1 MQDNHKVIEAY
12 ERGWLIFGLAMIL
25 VFIGVIA
32 YTVLNRGETISRGAG
47 QIDVATV
54 RTTSPFAN
62 PRVEQVGGEYVAYV
76 QAFAF
81 GYLPAEIKVKK
92 GVKVTFY
99 ITSPDVQHGFYVEG
113 TNINPQIIPGEVTKL
128 EYVFKKAGTYRIVCN
143 EYCGIGH
150 AQMFG
155 KIVVEE

>member
-1 MQDNHKVIEAY
+1 MQDNHKVVEAY

-25 VFIGVIA
+25 VFIVIIS

-81 GYLPAEIKVKK
+81 GYLRPRSRSRR
-92 GVKVTFY
+92 G
-99 ITSPDVQHGFYVEG
+99 
-113 TNINPQIIPGEVTKL
+113 L
-128 EYVFKKAGTYRIVCN
+128 R
-143 EYCGIGH
+143 
-150 AQMFG
+150 
-155 KIVVEE
+155 